1 MKPDFS
7 KLDYSD
13 IKQNLITFLKSQ
25 DKFNSYNFEGSTL
38 NILLDILAYNTHYQ
52 SLYNNI
58 TFNEAFLDTAQKRS
72 SVVSIAKNL
81 GYTPESSRSAT
92 CAVEVLID
100 ANSNGGLSSY
110 TIPKNTA
117 FKVNKDNSV
126 YYFYNLN
133 DAVYTPN
140 TYNETTGLVETYT
153 TGSIVLKE
161 GTFKTVNFVINGS
174 NPTQKITLRSANID
188 TNTISVRVQNS
199 TSDSSGINDVWEEA
213 KNMVMVDGSSKVYF
227 LEEGPDEN
235 YRIYFGDGIIGQS
248 LNEGNL
254 VIITFLETNGEE
266 ANEIGVND
274 EEGARVFT
282 SPSLP
287 NTTVIVRT
295 PSYGGSSRETT
306 QSIKYKAPK
315 AFSTQERAVTADDYS
330 IVLQNDFSFI
340 KSIKCWGGEDNTPPA
355 YGKIFISIKPENR
368 AALSNTEKNA
378 ILRSLTKNRAV
389 VGIIPELVDPNLIYL
404 IINCDA
410 KVDII
415 KTNGSIE
422 SLKTKIIS
430 AINEYIQTNLDVFD
444 ADLIVNELEN
454 TIKNTDTSLL
464 SVTVTPQLEYRLT
477 PVYGTAVDYTI
488 NFQNEIVKSD
498 SIDKPN
504 IKSSRF
510 NYYDYQNNIRLC
522 RIYDNGSGKLYLA
535 FENGNKE
542 YSIGKFSNID
552 LTENAP
558 EYIGS
563 IDYETGIL
571 SLTKFKPQINEEN
584 NPFIKFF
591 ANVVDSDVFVNPDT
605 ILTIDSDDPNSVVI
619 NLTETA
625 YRKPIK

>member
-100 ANSNGGLSSY
+100 ANLNGGLSSY
-110 TIPKNTA
+110 IIPKNTA
-117 FKVNKDNSV
+117 FKVNKDSSV
-126 YYFYNLN
+126 YYFYNMK
-133 DAVYTPN
+133 DALYTPN
-140 TYNETTGLVETYT
+140 TYNETTGLAETYT

-161 GTFKTVNFVINGS
+161 GTLRTVNFVINGS
-174 NPTQKITLRSANID
+174 NPSQKITLRSTNID
-188 TNTISVRVQNS
+188 TNTISVKVQNS
-199 TSDSSGINDVWEEA
+199 TNDSSGINDIWEEA
-213 KNMVMVDGSSKVYF
+213 TNIVTVDATSKVYF

-254 VIITFLETNGEE
+254 VIITFLECNGTE
-266 ANEIGVND
+266 ANDIGIND

-282 SPSLP
+282 SPSLS

-295 PSYGGSSRETT
+295 PSYGGSSKETV

-315 AFSTQERAVTADDYS
+315 SFSTQERAVTADDYS

-368 AALSNTEKNA
+368 AALTNTEKNA
-378 ILRSLTKNRAV
+378 ILKSLTKSRAV
-389 VGIIPELVDPNLIYL
+389 VGIVPELVDPNLIYL

-415 KTNGSIE
+415 KTNGSIND
-422 SLKTKIIS
+422 LKTKIIDS
-430 AINEYIQTNLDVFD
+430 INEYIETNLDVFD

-454 TIKNTDTSLL
+454 TIKSSDGSLL
-464 SVTVTPQLEYRLT
+464 SITVTPQLEYRLT

-488 NFQNEIVKSD
+488 NFQNQIVKSD

-510 NYYDYQNNIRLC
+510 NYFDYENNVRLC
-522 RIYDNGSGKLYLA
+522 RIYDNGLGKLYIA
-535 FENGNKE
+535 FESGNKE
-542 YSIGKFSNID
+542 FNIGKFSNID
-552 LTENAP
+552 LTENTP

-563 IDYETGIL
+563 VDYD
-571 SLTKFKPQINEEN
+571 INN
-584 NPFIKFF
+584 KNIR
-591 ANVVDSDVFVNPDT
+591 
-605 ILTIDSDDPNSVVI
+605 I
-619 NLTETA
+619 
-625 YRKPIK
+625 